1 MKLLLLIISTL
12 MLVSCATPQS
22 VRTASDYEVCRIMLL
37 QPPLLSTDTIRQA
50 EFQVR
55 NRGVD
60 CRRYSSLIYQRQS
73 EGLNEL
79 NKLSNDLMTTPN
91 YGAKSYYDTQPRTTR
106 QAPSKT
112 SITCFLKN
120 SSASRMYKNC
130 EYDCMGSKQKYFI
143 QLEQP
148 NFVHHQYKNN

>member
-1 MKLLLLIISTL
+1 MKLLFLAIPIL
-12 MLVSCATPQS
+12 MLASCATPQS
-22 VRTASDYEVCRIMLL
+22 VRTASDYEVCRIMIL
-37 QPPLLSTDTIRQA
+37 QPTLLSTDTIRQA

-55 NRGVD
+55 NRGID
-60 CRRYSSLIYQRQS
+60 CRRFASLIYQRQS

-91 YGAKSYYDTQPRTTR
+91 YGAKSYYDTQPQTTR
-106 QAPSKT
+106 RQTPKT

-130 EYDCMGSKQKYFI
+130 EYDCMGSKVFYSVGAAEFCPASIQK
-143 QLEQP
+143 
-148 NFVHHQYKNN
+148 